1 MAAILITGANQGI
14 GYHLTAAL
22 LRQGHQV
29 AVLDWETHHLAALQ
43 NTFPTQLAYYPVDVR
58 QGEALQA
65 AVAAAQ
71 AWQGTPEVVIHN
83 ACCCPFG
90 GVEDLDLGQVQ
101 AAFATN
107 YYGALQL
114 VRCVGPALRAQG
126 RGRVIFTSSGVG
138 ITGFPGLSAY
148 ASTKGALEALA
159 KCLNLEYA
167 GDGVTFHLIHPPL
180 TRTQSSAPLPV
191 PPEMM
196 ADPETVGQGLARR
209 LFSPRFLLCH
219 SLLQKVQTLFCY
231 AFPLPMG
238 SLLAKLTA
246 RYQGLTPK
254 NRNAPQPHRGANQPS
269 YITTGILSLQPDTN
283 RDPRQRDG
291 VGTPSQAFWGNAP
304 KPWRRADSL
313 RPSMSNRPQVTK
325 KEGHPN
331 GCPSFLERVTRLEL
345 ATSTLARWRSTR

>member
-90 GVEDLDLGQVQ
+90 GVEDLDLAQVQ

-107 YYGALQL
+107 YCGALQL

-219 SLLQKVQTLFCY
+219 SLLQKVQTLLCY

-246 RYQGLTPK
+246 RYQGLTPQK
-254 NRNAPQPHRGANQPS
+254 
-269 YITTGILSLQPDTN
+269 
-283 RDPRQRDG
+283 
-291 VGTPSQAFWGNAP
+291 
-304 KPWRRADSL
+304 
-313 RPSMSNRPQVTK
+313 
-325 KEGHPN
+325 
-331 GCPSFLERVTRLEL
+331 
-345 ATSTLARWRSTR
+345 

>member
-43 NTFPTQLAYYPVDVR
+43 NTFPAQLAYYPVDVR
-58 QGEALQA
+58 QEEALQA

-180 TRTQSSAPLPV
+180 TRTQSSAPSP
-191 PPEMM
+191 
-196 ADPETVGQGLARR
+196 
-209 LFSPRFLLCH
+209 SPR
-219 SLLQKVQTLFCY
+219 
-231 AFPLPMG
+231 
-238 SLLAKLTA
+238 
-246 RYQGLTPK
+246 R
-254 NRNAPQPHRGANQPS
+254 
-269 YITTGILSLQPDTN
+269 
-283 RDPRQRDG
+283 
-291 VGTPSQAFWGNAP
+291 
-304 KPWRRADSL
+304 
-313 RPSMSNRPQVTK
+313 
-325 KEGHPN
+325 
-331 GCPSFLERVTRLEL
+331 
-345 ATSTLARWRSTR
+345 

>member
-90 GVEDLDLGQVQ
+90 GVEALDLGQVQ

-138 ITGFPGLSAY
+138 ITGSPAVRLRLHQGGPGGPGQVPEL
-148 ASTKGALEALA
+148 
-159 KCLNLEYA
+159 
-167 GDGVTFHLIHPPL
+167 GV
-180 TRTQSSAPLPV
+180 RW
-191 PPEMM
+191 
-196 ADPETVGQGLARR
+196 G
-209 LFSPRFLLCH
+209 
-219 SLLQKVQTLFCY
+219 
-231 AFPLPMG
+231 
-238 SLLAKLTA
+238 
-246 RYQGLTPK
+246 
-254 NRNAPQPHRGANQPS
+254 RG
-269 YITTGILSLQPDTN
+269 
-283 RDPRQRDG
+283 
-291 VGTPSQAFWGNAP
+291 
-304 KPWRRADSL
+304 
-313 RPSMSNRPQVTK
+313 
-325 KEGHPN
+325 
-331 GCPSFLERVTRLEL
+331 
-345 ATSTLARWRSTR
+345 

>member
-126 RGRVIFTSSGVG
+126 RG
-138 ITGFPGLSAY
+138 
-148 ASTKGALEALA
+148 
-159 KCLNLEYA
+159 
-167 GDGVTFHLIHPPL
+167 
-180 TRTQSSAPLPV
+180 
-191 PPEMM
+191 
-196 ADPETVGQGLARR
+196 LARR

-219 SLLQKVQTLFCY
+219 SLLQKVQTLLCY

-246 RYQGLTPK
+246 RYQGLTPQK
-254 NRNAPQPHRGANQPS
+254 
-269 YITTGILSLQPDTN
+269 
-283 RDPRQRDG
+283 
-291 VGTPSQAFWGNAP
+291 
-304 KPWRRADSL
+304 
-313 RPSMSNRPQVTK
+313 
-325 KEGHPN
+325 
-331 GCPSFLERVTRLEL
+331 
-345 ATSTLARWRSTR
+345 

>member
-14 GYHLTAAL
+14 GYHLTVAL

-43 NTFPTQLAYYPVDVR
+43 NTFPAQLAYYPVDVR

-90 GVEDLDLGQVQ
+90 GVEALDLAQVQ

-180 TRTQSSAPLPV
+180 TRTHSSAPLPV

-196 ADPETVGQGLARR
+196 ADPETVGRGLARR
-209 LFSPRFLLCH
+209 LFYPRFLLCH
-219 SLLQKVQTLFCY
+219 SLLQKVQTLLCY

-246 RYQGLTPK
+246 RYQGHLPTP
-254 NRNAPQPHRGANQPS
+254 
-269 YITTGILSLQPDTN
+269 
-283 RDPRQRDG
+283 
-291 VGTPSQAFWGNAP
+291 
-304 KPWRRADSL
+304 
-313 RPSMSNRPQVTK
+313 
-325 KEGHPN
+325 
-331 GCPSFLERVTRLEL
+331 
-345 ATSTLARWRSTR
+345 

>member
-43 NTFPTQLAYYPVDVR
+43 
-58 QGEALQA
+58 A

-90 GVEDLDLGQVQ
+90 GVEDLDLGQGQ

-148 ASTKGALEALA
+148 ASTKG
-159 KCLNLEYA
+159 
-167 GDGVTFHLIHPPL
+167 
-180 TRTQSSAPLPV
+180 
-191 PPEMM
+191 
-196 ADPETVGQGLARR
+196 
-209 LFSPRFLLCH
+209 
-219 SLLQKVQTLFCY
+219 
-231 AFPLPMG
+231 
-238 SLLAKLTA
+238 
-246 RYQGLTPK
+246 
-254 NRNAPQPHRGANQPS
+254 
-269 YITTGILSLQPDTN
+269 
-283 RDPRQRDG
+283 
-291 VGTPSQAFWGNAP
+291 
-304 KPWRRADSL
+304 PWRPW
-313 RPSMSNRPQVTK
+313 PS
-325 KEGHPN
+325 
-331 GCPSFLERVTRLEL
+331 
-345 ATSTLARWRSTR
+345 A